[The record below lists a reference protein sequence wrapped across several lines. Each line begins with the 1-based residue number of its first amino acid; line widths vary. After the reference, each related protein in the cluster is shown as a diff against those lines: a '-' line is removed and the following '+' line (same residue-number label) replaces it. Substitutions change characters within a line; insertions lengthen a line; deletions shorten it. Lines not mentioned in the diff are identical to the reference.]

1 MKYLKTYEGLFD
13 FFKKKKETSSKV
25 DTNRVDTDKEC
36 SICDGDHDESKCFF
50 NKEFIES
57 NIQKL
62 KNCLVDL
69 SDNDIQ
75 IDVEVSHHRDQTFD
89 ECFIDIYPDDRKNID
104 FDLLVE
110 NFRILESYLDEL
122 DLKVFRYELDINGVY
137 KNDEGLE
144 TEWRPPHYFDSI
156 DDIISEMRR
165 EIEAR
170 ENIERVV
177 IWITKI

>member
-50 NKEFIES
+50 NKEFIEA

-75 IDVEVSHHRDQTFD
+75 IDVEVSYHDDNDKTVKFLRNGLVRTSTFD
-89 ECFIDIYPDDRKNID
+89 ECFIELYTEDRKNIN
-104 FDLLVE
+104 FDLLIE
-110 NFRILESYLDEL
+110 NFRILESYLDDL
-122 DLKVFRYELDINGVY
+122 DF
-137 KNDEGLE
+137 
-144 TEWRPPHYFDSI
+144 
-156 DDIISEMRR
+156 
-165 EIEAR
+165 
-170 ENIERVV
+170 
-177 IWITKI
+177 